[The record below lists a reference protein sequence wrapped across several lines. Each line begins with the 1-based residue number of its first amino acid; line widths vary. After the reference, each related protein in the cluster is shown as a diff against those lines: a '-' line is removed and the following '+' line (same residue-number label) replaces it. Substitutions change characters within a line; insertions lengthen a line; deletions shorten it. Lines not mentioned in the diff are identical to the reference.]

1 MLVPDV
7 RQHRRLL
14 QWLCRA
20 RRPREAIP
28 GSVSPILHGR
38 WCQAQHNR
46 HCHPRP
52 NFFPSSNY
60 LHHFQFVACTL
71 QHQHHQ
77 QRGNLLGCE
86 GLCCRFRRSCVLI
99 CPLCGPRLRRCRAL
113 PLGSGFG
120 LLSFGFFISSM
131 FRPINAPLVTMFRDL
146 FFLFIIIYWSSP
158 PTYQFDV

>member
-1 MLVPDV
+1 MASCPRCDRCEDWNPMFLF
-7 RQHRRLL
+7 RRLESNGFFFHSKR
-14 QWLCRA
+14 CRLESNA
-20 RRPREAIP
+20 WRGIFIIM
-28 GSVSPILHGR
+28 VLDKM
-38 WCQAQHNR
+38 
-46 HCHPRP
+46 
-52 NFFPSSNY
+52 NFTPY
-60 LHHFQFVACTL
+60 K

-113 PLGSGFG
+113 PLGSAFG

-146 FFLFIIIYWSSP
+146 FFLFIIIYWSFP